1 MGYVAMIFFRITYM
15 LDSGHTTRVFDY
27 EDVDNYGDVVAT
39 GKIGLEWYD
48 YSPSAVL
55 LEYLDIRAEVLRK

>member
-1 MGYVAMIFFRITYM
+1 M
-15 LDSGHTTRVFDY
+15 LDSEHTTRVFDY